1 MQAECDGEGAT
12 DGEVLGVPVV
22 EPLGVPDGGVS
33 DGLVVGVADELGLG
47 VGLPVVLAVGRALG
61 EGVAVLPPLPCL
73 A

>member
-12 DGEVLGVPVV
+12 DGEVLGVPVE

-33 DGLVVGVADELGLG
+33 DGLVVGVPWELGLA
-47 VGLPVVLAVGRALG
+47 VGPLVLPVGRALG